1 MTAPRTLPDCPVCG
15 NEPFWIPPMVSPS
28 GAITIDGS
36 LYCRSRQGGRTTH
49 ELTVYGA
56 TLADADARW
65 RRLAGAGGEGK

>member
-1 MTAPRTLPDCPVCG
+1 
-15 NEPFWIPPMVSPS
+15 MVSPS